1 MARDRDDD
9 IRDDDNDNGAAR
21 PGPMSGVRVVEVAAW
36 VAAPASG
43 MILADWGADVI
54 KVEPFNGDPARGIV
68 TLGPLGINPPFEFD
82 NRGKRSV
89 AIDIATPDG
98 LSVLLDLVDK
108 ADVFITNLRPV
119 TLEALAIDPDR
130 LLARFPSLVYASV
143 TGYGHDSAY
152 RDRPSYDIGGFW
164 ARSGS
169 AASHTVEG
177 APPPTLRGG
186 YGDHLTAMTLAGGIA
201 AALFERQTNGRG
213 RHVTTSLARVGVYA
227 VGQDF
232 NVKQRAGITFPMGN
246 PRDVAGNPMLNSYQA
261 SDGRWFWLLGLQPD
275 RHWPTVLAAIERLD
289 LAEDARFATL
299 ADRRLHSRELIE
311 ELDKAFLTKTRDEWE
326 ERFAECGVW
335 YEPVLSIGEALD
347 DPVIQGSG
355 AFIEVAA
362 ADGSIPGIATP
373 VDFVGS
379 VGVRGRPV
387 PAHGEH
393 TDDVLQELGHD
404 WDTIIQW
411 KIGGAVL

>member
-1 MARDRDDD
+1 MTGDHDEVPVAD
-9 IRDDDNDNGAAR
+9 ATR

-36 VAAPASG
+36 VAAPAAG

-82 NRGKRSV
+82 NRGKRSI
-89 AIDIATPDG
+89 AIDVGTPDG
-98 LSVLLDLVDK
+98 LSVLLELVAQ
-108 ADVFITNLRPV
+108 ADVFITNLRPT
-119 TLEALAIDPDR
+119 TLESLAIDPDH

-143 TGYGHDSAY
+143 TGFGHASPH

-164 ARSGS
+164 ARSGG

-177 APPPTLRGG
+177 TPPPTLRGG

-201 AALFERQTNGRG
+201 AALFERQGNGRG
-213 RHVTTSLARVGVYA
+213 RHVTTSLARVGVFA

-246 PRDVAGNPMLNSYQA
+246 PREAAGNPMLNSYQA
-261 SDGRWFWLLGLQPD
+261 GDGRWFWLLGLQPD

-289 LAEDARFATL
+289 LADDERFASL
-299 ADRRLHSRELIE
+299 AERRLHSRELIK
-311 ELDKAFLTKTRDEWE
+311 ELDATFATRTRDDWE
-326 ERFAECGVW
+326 ARFVEFGVW
-335 YEPVLSIGEALD
+335 YEPVLSIGEALA
-347 DPVIQGSG
+347 DPVIEGTG
-355 AFIEVAA
+355 AFIDVASV
-362 ADGSIPGIATP
+362 DGSIPGVATP
-373 VDFVGS
+373 VDFAGS
-379 VGVRGRPV
+379 VSIPSLPV
-387 PAHGEH
+387 PDHGQH
-393 TDDVLQELGHD
+393 TDEILQELGHD